1 MSKDLSEL
9 EDAGAITTNLAEQL
23 CSSELHI
30 GTGNRQEIREK
41 VVREFLKETPGT
53 GTGELASK
61 YRYFVETLS
70 DGKRVFL
77 TRPAWLNKGFDF
89 EIRVQDMSFPTAKG
103 RTTDRPNHSVI
114 FEDLKQK
121 ETHDPKAYANLFEL
135 IERIYAC
142 QEVTPPDCEHLV
154 FGTGLPVDLILAVIK
169 WFFIEQDV
177 TYWNY
182 SGRAM
187 FMSGVPRPE

>member
-1 MSKDLSEL
+1 MSDSKALL
-9 EDAGAITTNLAEQL
+9 
-23 CSSELHI
+23 SSELKVEA
-30 GTGNRQEIREK
+30 GTRKELREK
-41 VVREFLKETPGT
+41 VVHAFLNEAPGT
-53 GTGELASK
+53 GTGALASK
-61 YRYFVETLS
+61 YCYFVETLS
-70 DGKRVFL
+70 DGRRVFL

-89 EIRVQDMSFPTAKG
+89 EIRVQDEKFPGGRG

-121 ETHDPKAYANLFEL
+121 LSEAPDTYARLFDL
-135 IERIYAC
+135 IERIYDC
-142 QEVTPPDCEHLV
+142 QEVTSKDFEDLT
-154 FGTGLPVDLILAVIK
+154 FKTGFPIDMILAVIK

-187 FMSGVPRPE
+187 FMSGVPRPD

>member
-1 MSKDLSEL
+1 MSEDLPDL
-9 EDAGAITTNLAEQL
+9 EDAGGDRKSLAEQW
-23 CSSELHI
+23 CSSELKI
-30 GTGNRQEIREK
+30 STGTRREIREK
-41 VVREFLKETPGT
+41 VVREFLNETPGT
-53 GTGELASK
+53 GTGELANK

-77 TRPAWLNKGFDF
+77 THPAWLNKGFDF
-89 EIRVQDMSFPTAKG
+89 EIRVQDMKFPTVRG
-103 RTTDRPNHSVI
+103 RTTDRPNHSI
-114 FEDLKQK
+114 ILEDLKQK
-121 ETHDPKAYANLFEL
+121 KAHAPKAYVNLFKL
-135 IERIYAC
+135 IKRIYAC
-142 QEVTPPDCEHLV
+142 QEVTPQDCEHLA
-154 FGTGLPVDLILAVIK
+154 FGTGLPVDLILSVIT

>member
-1 MSKDLSEL
+1 MSDSRTLS
-9 EDAGAITTNLAEQL
+9 
-23 CSSELHI
+23 SSELKVKA
-30 GTGNRQEIREK
+30 GTRQELREK
-41 VVREFLKETPGT
+41 VVRAFLNEAPGT

-61 YRYFVETLS
+61 YHYFVETLS
-70 DGKRVFL
+70 DGRRVFL

-89 EIRVQDMSFPTAKG
+89 EIRVQDETFPGG
-103 RTTDRPNHSVI
+103 RGRKTDRPNHSVI
-114 FEDLKQK
+114 FDDLKQK
-121 ETHDPKAYANLFEL
+121 RAEAPDTYARLFDL
-135 IERIYAC
+135 IKRIYNC
-142 QEVTPPDCEHLV
+142 QEVTSRDYNHLT
-154 FGTGLPVDLILAVIK
+154 FGTGLSVDMILAVIK

>member
-1 MSKDLSEL
+1 MSKDLPEL
-9 EDAGAITTNLAEQL
+9 KDAEAVRTNLTERW
-23 CSSELHI
+23 CSSELQI
-30 GTGNRQEIREK
+30 GTGTRQEIREK
-41 VVREFLKETPGT
+41 VVREFLNETPGT

-89 EIRVQDMSFPTAKG
+89 EIRVQDMKFPTAKG

-114 FEDLKQK
+114 LEDLKQK
-121 ETHDPKAYANLFEL
+121 KAHAPKAYANLFEL
-135 IERIYAC
+135 IERVYAC
-142 QEVTPPDCEHLV
+142 QEVTRDDCEHLA
-154 FGTGLPVDLILAVIK
+154 FGMGLPVDLILSVIT

-187 FMSGVPRPE
+187 FMSGIPRPE